1 MTFKF
6 EAKYGLLTYAQ
17 CGNLDAFRI
26 VEHLSELGAECI
38 IGREIHEDGGTH
50 LHAFFMFE
58 RKYATRN
65 IRAFDV
71 DGYHPNIVRGYGTPE
86 KGWDYATKDGDVVA
100 GGLERPSGTGDNSSE
115 NKWAEIIMAESREEF
130 FSRVAR
136 LDPRALA
143 CNFGNLEK
151 YADWKYRP
159 VVEEY
164 KHPECLSISPNKPE
178 ELDEWAYANVG
189 NISDGMCAP
198 LPGVLTDPRGAF
210 RDRPFGLNPLAA
222 VAGSRAN
229 NYRQTKVFG
238 IIWTFQNGQNS
249 MGKEHWKTCILWGA
263 FFLGRAN
270 RECRICCF

>member
-17 CGNLDAFRI
+17 CGNLDAFAI
-26 VEHLSELGAECI
+26 VERLSELGAECI
-38 IGREIHEDGGTH
+38 IGREVHEDGGTH

-71 DGYHPNIVRGYGTPE
+71 NGYHPNIVRGYGTPE
-86 KGWDYATKDGDVVA
+86 KGWDYATKDGDIVA
-100 GGLERPSGTGDNSSE
+100 GGLERPSGAGDNSNE

-159 VVEEY
+159 MVEEY
-164 KHPECLSISPNKPE
+164 KHPECLSFSSDKPE

-189 NISDGMCAP
+189 NIEGGKLC
-198 LPGVLTDPRGAF
+198 
-210 RDRPFGLNPLAA
+210 
-222 VAGSRAN
+222 AGSPPTPPSLR
-229 NYRQTKVFG
+229 
-238 IIWTFQNGQNS
+238 
-249 MGKEHWKTCILWGA
+249 
-263 FFLGRAN
+263 GRGVPRVSA
-270 RECRICCF
+270 RRIP